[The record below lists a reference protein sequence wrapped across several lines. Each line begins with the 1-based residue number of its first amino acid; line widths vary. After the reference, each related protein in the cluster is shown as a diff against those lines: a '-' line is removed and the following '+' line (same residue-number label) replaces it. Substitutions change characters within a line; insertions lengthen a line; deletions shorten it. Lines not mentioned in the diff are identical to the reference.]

1 MLVDTSVW
9 SLALRK
15 KGPADHPDVTRLAEL
30 LRDGE
35 DVYLTGTILQ
45 EILQAFR
52 TESTFRRVARYLEP
66 FPLLPLERSGHVAA
80 AGIHRACAEKGV
92 TASTIDCQI
101 AAAAIQNDCAL
112 LSADRDFERIAR
124 HCKLVLA

>member
-15 KGPADHPDVTRLAEL
+15 KGPADHPDVTRLAQL

-52 TESTFRRVARYLEP
+52 SESVFRRVARYLSETSTKLDTVLRKP
-66 FPLLPLERSGHVAA
+66 GDHLIYDKIGYAGRPLRSVLLFQILYT
-80 AGIHRACAEKGV
+80 AG
-92 TASTIDCQI
+92 
-101 AAAAIQNDCAL
+101 
-112 LSADRDFERIAR
+112 
-124 HCKLVLA
+124 